1 MRQKFVLSSDMND
14 FYMMI
19 RMCFL
24 CDNDIF
30 DILLRIFFQ
39 HGTDLISLLTS
50 KKQFILAQQ
59 MNEKL
64 QELIRPQHD

>member
-30 DILLRIFFQ
+30 DTLLRIFFQ
-39 HGTDLISLLTS
+39 HGTDLISLSTS

-64 QELIRPQHD
+64 QDLIRPQHD